1 MKYYFLL
8 IILMIGFVS
17 GGVQICIDLDDPS
30 PPSSLSVSGDAS
42 SRVLGWGAS
51 VDTPSCSGIDEYVIS
66 RKGVEIGRVAGD
78 VLTFVDSEGL
88 SVGSYIYSVYAI
100 DLIGRNGGIAI
111 ANEFTIAG
119 NTGPGGSSG
128 GSSSTSYICTEDWEC
143 GEWSECLGNDMRRL
157 CNDLNECGTEKSKPD
172 IYQECG
178 ESSGVDDMTVESS
191 LDGGEIDGIGGFFSA
206 ITGAVIGGGATSVAA
221 AGIFLVL
228 VLGGLTIVIRRR
240 NFRK

>member
-1 MKYYFLL
+1 MKLFGYLFC
-8 IILMIGFVS
+8 FVFVFS
-17 GGVQICIDLDDPS
+17 IVSAGTMICIDLDDPS
-30 PPSSLSVSGDAS
+30 PPSSLSVAGNSV

-78 VLTFVDSEGL
+78 VLTFIDGEGL

-100 DLIGRNGGIAI
+100 DLIGRNGGLAI
-111 ANEFTIAG
+111 ANEFTIEG

-157 CNDLNECGTEKSKPD
+157 CNDLNECGTEMDKPD

-178 ESSGVDDMTVESS
+178 VSEGGDVVVEDEDADVEESD
-191 LDGGEIDGIGGFFSA
+191 GFFSA
-206 ITGAVIGGGATSVAA
+206 MTGAVIGGGATSFAL
-221 AGIFLVL
+221 AGAFLVL
-228 VLGGLTIVIRRR
+228 AIGGFLLIRV
-240 NFRK
+240 RKKK